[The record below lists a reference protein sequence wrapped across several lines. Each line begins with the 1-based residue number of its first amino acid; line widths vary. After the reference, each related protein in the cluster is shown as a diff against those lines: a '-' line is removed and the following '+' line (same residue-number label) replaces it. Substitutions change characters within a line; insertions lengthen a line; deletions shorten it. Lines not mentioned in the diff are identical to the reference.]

1 MLNLRAR
8 YLLSNYNFSI
18 DGAIGKIHFLQSG
31 DRINNSIFLIKVQQK
46 PGTDKYEF
54 VPIP

>member
-1 MLNLRAR
+1 VNLCAK
-8 YLLSNYNFSI
+8 YLLSNYNFSVN
-18 DGAIGKIHFLQSG
+18 GATGKIQFSKSG

-46 PGTDKYEF
+46 PGTNKYEF

>member
-1 MLNLRAR
+1 LLNLRAK
-8 YLLSNYNFSI
+8 YLLSNYNFSV
-18 DGAIGKIHFLQSG
+18 DGATGKIQFSQSG